1 MSTTHPLQ
9 NLAISETGFV
19 FDPSTGATFTVNATG
34 LVVLRALRDGASL
47 DRIVEQLG
55 DAFAGQSDSARD
67 EVRDFVHSL
76 QGLGLVSAEDEV
88 VS

>member
-1 MSTTHPLQ
+1 MSNNHPLS

-47 DRIVEQLG
+47 DRIVELLDEG
-55 DAFAGQSDSARD
+55 FAGPPEGARD
-67 EVRDFVHSL
+67 EVRDFLHSL